1 MAERRTSVRL
11 SVVGGSQV
19 RAELA
24 SIGSDGQRSL
34 ERIARATQPA
44 GVGLRALDA
53 VAGEARQ
60 QIDAFAGRA
69 GPAGAAL
76 GVMGPAGLA
85 AAAGIGAMVAAIG
98 VGLRDLAEA
107 ERLSIRL
114 DQVLRATGY
123 AAGLTGADIGAM
135 ADDIE
140 RATFATAEEV
150 QQAAGVLA
158 TFRSVQGDTFREAL
172 VLAQDLSAVFGQS
185 LTGSVTQLGK
195 ALEDPI
201 DGITALRRVGVSF
214 TDSQREVIETLVET
228 GRTAEAQGVILQV
241 LADQVGGAGAAEA
254 GGHAGAWNRAA
265 DAVGNFLE
273 KIAEVSGAA
282 ATVRGALNLIAGGLE
297 AVNAAMG
304 EVAVGQ
310 QLVEANQELQR
321 CGRSRRGCRALSPRL
336 GRSSRGGQVEQEIRA
351 VEERIDGPDQV
362 SSGARRHWRPRK
374 RTWGRR
380 RRGRRRGRSGAGA
393 AARAEGRARGPRHD
407 RGEDRRG
414 RDAAIGDGRAAGG
427 AARPSPAPA
436 WSTRRSRRRRR
447 WRGGRSRRWR
457 SRRATRRSARRS
469 RPRRRLRICPP
480 RSCSS
485 ATRGRSSW
493 SGTWRS
499 WARARRPRSG
509 PRSNAWRTSFT
520 TSSRRSGRRR
530 GAAARRRVPRARRR
544 RSWPRAKR
552 SIAR

>member
-24 SIGSDGQRSL
+24 AIGSDGQRSL
-34 ERIARATQPA
+34 ERIAQGDANRRAS
-44 GVGLRALDA
+44 GLRALDA

-195 ALEDPI
+195 ALEDPV
-201 DGITALRRVGVSF
+201 DGITALRRVGISF
-214 TDSQREVIETLVET
+214 TDSQRELIETLVET

-273 KIAEVSGAA
+273 EIARSAA
-282 ATVRGALNLIAGGLE
+282 PRPTVRGALNLIAGGLE

-310 QLVEANQELQR
+310 QFVEANRELQAL
-321 CGRSRRGCRALSPRL
+321 RAEQARL
-336 GRSSRGGQVEQEIRA
+336 QGPEAAPWEFGQGAVVEQEIRA
-351 VEERIDGPDQV
+351 VEARIDALTILRRAETVAAQKAEA
-362 SSGARRHWRPRK
+362 GAAAAREEARH
-374 RTWGRR
+374 G
-380 RRGRRRGRSGAGA
+380 SGAGA
-393 AARAEGRARGPRHD
+393 A
-407 RGEDRRG
+407 
-414 RDAAIGDGRAAGG
+414 
-427 AARPSPAPA
+427 
-436 WSTRRSRRRRR
+436 
-447 WRGGRSRRWR
+447 
-457 SRRATRRSARRS
+457 
-469 RPRRRLRICPP
+469 
-480 RSCSS
+480 
-485 ATRGRSSW
+485 
-493 SGTWRS
+493 
-499 WARARRPRSG
+499 
-509 PRSNAWRTSFT
+509 
-520 TSSRRSGRRR
+520 
-530 GAAARRRVPRARRR
+530 
-544 RSWPRAKR
+544 
-552 SIAR
+552 